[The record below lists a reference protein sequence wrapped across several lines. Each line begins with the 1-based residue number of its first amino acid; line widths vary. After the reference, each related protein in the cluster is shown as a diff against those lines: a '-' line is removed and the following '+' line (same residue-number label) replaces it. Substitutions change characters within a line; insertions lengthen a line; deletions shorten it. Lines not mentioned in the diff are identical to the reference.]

1 MSHLSPHL
9 LHDDA
14 RHLVAPLVIS
24 AQLLQDVPRVRQEP
38 SRQGPPATPETVP
51 FARRESAAKT
61 SAVNALKLTLL

>member
-14 RHLVAPLVIS
+14 RHLVAPLVIA

-38 SRQGPPATPETVP
+38 SRQGPPATPEP
-51 FARRESAAKT
+51 AHCARLESAAKT
-61 SAVNALKLTLL
+61 SAVNALKLK